1 MKRINFASDIDGVEA
16 NWIQAVIDRAYE
28 KGAPHGLPK
37 TAAEVTY
44 WIPTTHKGI
53 RNVLDTEPDWGDFLL
68 NKVQP
73 LYPASQMIVK
83 PRLWVTHRPAEFKEI
98 TQLWL
103 RKHGRPDV
111 PVIPVP
117 DLKSKFDVLK
127 EHNIELFVDDN
138 AEVFEDLNSKGIKC
152 LLMNQGWNQ
161 DIDAGNLRI
170 YHVSEVANF
179 I

>member
-1 MKRINFASDIDGVEA
+1 MKIINFASDIDGVEA

-28 KGAPHGLPK
+28 SGAPHGLPRK
-37 TAAEVTY
+37 AEDVTY

-53 RNVLDTEPDWGDFLL
+53 RGVLDNEPDWADFLL

-73 LYPASQMIVK
+73 LYPASEMVVR
-83 PRLWVTHRPAEFKEI
+83 PRLYVTHRSADFKDV
-98 TQLWL
+98 TKKWL
-103 RKHGRPDV
+103 RMHGRPNV
-111 PVIPVP
+111 PVVPVP
-117 DLKSKFDVLK
+117 GLKSKFDVLK

-161 DIDAGNLRI
+161 DVDAGKLRI
-170 YHVSEVANF
+170 HHISEVANF